1 MRIRDWSSDVCS
13 SDLFEESVY
22 DVLTERGYWVTPQV
36 KVGQFRIDLVV
47 EGSNDSRLAVE
58 CDGDKYHGPEKWG
71 EDSHRQHILERV
83 GWTFWRCFT
92 STGVRRKTAMRDE
105 FVKTL
110 NEQGIQP
117 GVTRFFRWRLLYE
130 ERVESHT

>member
-71 EDSHRQHILERV
+71 EDSHRQHILERA
-83 GWTFWRCFT
+83 GWTFWRCFA
-92 STGVRRKTAMRDE
+92 STWVRRKSSMIDE
-105 FVKTL
+105 LVQTL
-110 NEQGIQP
+110 PEHGIEP
-117 GVTRFFRWRLLYE
+117 VGFGFSRRR
-130 ERVESHT
+130 RS